1 MRGAWQKNTAE
12 ERAHWEKKLVIETLF
27 MLFSFTLRC
36 WAKHEVIIAFK
47 CAKLS
52 WKTDV
57 RRIPLIMEFQDYSK
71 SCLIPR
77 WISEMCQNLAWLATF
92 IQTDG
97 NTSAKTLSSTN
108 NNLLPAAILVFR
120 IQMIIASYVRCV
132 SKNHPFPSQS
142 RTDKEQKRG
151 RSYPKLVHQPIK
163 VNISWGPLKLT
174 YGIREKLATNKII
187 YSESVILSISS
198 RNV

>member
-27 MLFSFTLRC
+27 MLLSFTLRW
-36 WAKHEVIIAFK
+36 WAKHEVINTNK

-57 RRIPLIMEFQDYSK
+57 RRIPFVPLIMEFQDYSK

-77 WISEMCQNLAWLATF
+77 WISEMCQNLAWLASF

-108 NNLLPAAILVFR
+108 NNLLPAAILVFQ

-132 SKNHPFPSQS
+132 SKNHPFPHSQS
-142 RTDKEQKRG
+142 HWAG
-151 RSYPKLVHQPIK
+151 NL
-163 VNISWGPLKLT
+163 
-174 YGIREKLATNKII
+174 
-187 YSESVILSISS
+187 
-198 RNV
+198 